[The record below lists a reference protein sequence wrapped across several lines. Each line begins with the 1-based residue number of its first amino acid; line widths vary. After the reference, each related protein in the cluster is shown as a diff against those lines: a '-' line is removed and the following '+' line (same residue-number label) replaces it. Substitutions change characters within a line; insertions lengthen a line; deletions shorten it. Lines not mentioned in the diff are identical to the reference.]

1 MQTILKDVCYENIDC
16 ILKLLDESG
25 AENSTVVVLKK
36 TERSFKG
43 KCYIFTPKTNT
54 VVGLKKTERS
64 FKGKCCI
71 AVVLFYDIIPRT
83 EWKEGLIQ
91 MYWYFL
97 STKTTE
103 IYCLLKVL
111 NIFGSLYTLFEE
123 KIMQSSWSIFDFI

>member
-1 MQTILKDVCYENIDC
+1 MLQTILKDVCYENIDC

-71 AVVLFYDIIPRT
+71 AVVLLLLTMILFL
-83 EWKEGLIQ
+83 GLIEKGGFD
-91 MYWYFL
+91 YSELFF
-97 STKTTE
+97 STNGF
-103 IYCLLKVL
+103 LLKML
-111 NIFGSLYTLFEE
+111 
-123 KIMQSSWSIFDFI
+123 